1 MANDRMVST
10 EPGED
15 QLQAQSASSCW
26 GASDG
31 SEGYPRGVT
40 TIVWFRNDLRLAD
53 NPALAEAAARGP
65 VVPVYVW
72 APEEEGEWPP
82 GAASRWWLHRSLHA
96 LDRSLRERG
105 SQLVV
110 RRGPTD
116 KALASLLRETGAAS
130 VVWNRRYEPA
140 AIARDSELKRRAA

>member
-1 MANDRMVST
+1 MIHR
-10 EPGED
+10 
-15 QLQAQSASSCW
+15 QL
-26 GASDG
+26 
-31 SEGYPRGVT
+31 

-53 NPALAEAAARGP
+53 NPALAEATARGP

-110 RRGPTD
+110 RRGPTNE
-116 KALASLLRETGAAS
+116 ALASYCA
-130 VVWNRRYEPA
+130 RRVPPRWSGTA
-140 AIARDSELKRRAA
+140 VTSRPRSRATPN